1 MGRFNEALHKQCG
14 GKIPITK
21 AIEVM
26 ARELDP
32 SGAYLRYGHE
42 GRRRWIE
49 STPECAESYGVKA
62 WVPLPAKPDLSGAL
76 PTEDEPEY
84 PN

>member
-1 MGRFNEALHKQCG
+1 
-14 GKIPITK
+14 
-21 AIEVM
+21 M

-32 SGAYLRYGHE
+32 SGAYLRYGHD
-42 GRRRWIE
+42 GGRRWIE
-49 STPECAESYGVKA
+49 STPECAERHGVKV
-62 WVPLPAKPDLSGAL
+62 WVPLPAKPNLSGAL